1 MGQLLWGR
9 CGGNGIIALEEGEK
23 CGCERDRGSE
33 EDDDSDCDEDDHDD
47 DGQDSDEE
55 YDEDLGDS
63 WVRDIDSCTEKEMPT
78 HVHIRIPVDEKTN
91 KKRFF

>member
-9 CGGNGIIALEEGEK
+9 SGGNGIIGLEEGEK

-33 EDDDSDCDEDDHDD
+33 EDDGSDGDEDEDDD

-55 YDEDLGDS
+55 YDEHLANS
-63 WVRDIDSCTEKEMPT
+63 WVRGIDACTEKEMPT
-78 HVHIRIPVDEKTN
+78 HAHVRIPTDEKN
-91 KKRFF
+91 SKKRFF